1 MLRKKTIDND
11 GGRISDTEKGK
22 RRARHHQKLSRLEST
37 EIMENYAFIMGQTK
51 WVEFLISGSA
61 KPILDCEN
69 CTERT

>member
-1 MLRKKTIDND
+1 MMVVEFHFWIWR
-11 GGRISDTEKGK
+11 TEKEEP
-22 RRARHHQKLSRLEST
+22 RHHQKLSRLEST

-69 CTERT
+69 CTKRT